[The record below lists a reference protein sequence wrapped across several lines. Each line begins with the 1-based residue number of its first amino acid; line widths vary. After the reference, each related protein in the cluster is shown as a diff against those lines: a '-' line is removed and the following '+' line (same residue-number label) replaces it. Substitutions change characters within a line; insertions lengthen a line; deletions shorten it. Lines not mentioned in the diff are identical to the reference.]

1 MKSVLHSDG
10 FEGMGS
16 IVEVVVVYTEK
27 DVQHDI
33 RKDFDFSILRVYG
46 EVNLIEGPCRAKVES
61 MSRSSLYQ
69 KEDE

>member
-1 MKSVLHSDG
+1 MRIASNGQGVMIRYMTSMLQVKSVLHSDG

-33 RKDFDFSILRVYG
+33 RKDFDFSILRVMAR
-46 EVNLIEGPCRAKVES
+46 LI
-61 MSRSSLYQ
+61 
-69 KEDE
+69 

>member
-1 MKSVLHSDG
+1 MRIASNGQGVMIRYMTSMLQVKSVLHSDG

-16 IVEVVVVYTEK
+16 IVGVVVVYAEK
-27 DVQHDI
+27 DVQH
-33 RKDFDFSILRVYG
+33 
-46 EVNLIEGPCRAKVES
+46 EGPCRAKVES